1 MTASRTVRI
10 DLFGASTK
18 EEVHHRIA
26 QALGFP
32 DYYGRNWDAFDE
44 CIHDLAVPVS
54 HIRIIGVA
62 ALEAQLPREARLL
75 RECFEDY
82 QQSDDGSGVTVE
94 IQ

>member
-1 MTASRTVRI
+1 MRASRIVEI
-10 DLFGASTK
+10 DLLGASTK
-18 EEVHHRIA
+18 EEVHDRIA

-44 CIHDLAVPVS
+44 CIHDLSEPVS
-54 HIRIIGVA
+54 HIRITGVA

-75 RECFEDY
+75 RKCFQDY

-94 IQ
+94 LQ